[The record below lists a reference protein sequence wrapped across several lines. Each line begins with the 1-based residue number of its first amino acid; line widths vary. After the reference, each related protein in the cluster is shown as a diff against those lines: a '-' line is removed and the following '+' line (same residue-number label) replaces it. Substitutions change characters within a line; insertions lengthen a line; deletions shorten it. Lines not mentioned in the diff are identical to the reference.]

1 MLSMYCVSCPD
12 NTVQRDSLG
21 DCKTYPLLRQLSS
34 PLVFA
39 VPQQLNN
46 SSLVRCQSGD
56 LLDDLTDERGALAQ
70 VALGAGDTW
79 LADEGGGFLQCFH
92 TMVSRLLAQTL
103 QELS

>member
-1 MLSMYCVSCPD
+1 MLSIYFVSFPS
-12 NTVQRDSLG
+12 NTVQRDALG
-21 DCKTYPLLRQLSS
+21 ECRTYPLLRQLSS

-46 SSLVRCQSGD
+46 SSLIRCQSGD
-56 LLDDLTDERGALAQ
+56 LLDDLTDERSALAQ
-70 VALGAGDTW
+70 VALGTGDTW
-79 LADEGGGFLQCFH
+79 LADKGGGFLQCFH